1 MFTSLIDKPM
11 RTISFLL
18 SACVLLL
25 LAGCMPT
32 ANGITQV
39 STIDALLA
47 GVYEGHMSLQTLR
60 QYGDFGL
67 GTFEA
72 LDGEMLLLD
81 GTFYKVRADGTIL
94 TPPLTEETPFAAVT
108 YFVPTHTELI
118 QGPID
123 MTALEAR
130 IDAIVPAANHPVAF
144 RLHGTFSKVMTRSV
158 PAQQEPYP
166 PLAEV
171 TKNQSI
177 FELTNVT
184 GTLMGFRLPQ
194 FVQGVNVPGYHLHF
208 LSDDLEGGGHVL
220 EVQASAGQLQVDG
233 LSNWLHIHFPIDSAA
248 FGGADLT
255 QDRSQELEQVETQS
269 QGDMGGEQAAGA
281 GN

>member
-1 MFTSLIDKPM
+1 M
-11 RTISFLL
+11 RKLSFLL
-18 SACVLLL
+18 IASVLLV
-25 LAGCMPT
+25 LAGCMPST
-32 ANGITQV
+32 NGIMQV

-81 GTFYKVRADGTIL
+81 GTFYKVRADGTVL

-123 MTALEAR
+123 MAALESR
-130 IDAIVPAANHPVAF
+130 IDTIVPAANHPVAF
-144 RLHGTFSKVMTRSV
+144 RLHGTFSKVVTRSV
-158 PAQQEPYP
+158 PAQEEPYP

-177 FELTNVT
+177 FDLTDVT

-194 FVQGVNVPGYHLHF
+194 FVEGVNVPGYHLHF
-208 LSDDLEGGGHVL
+208 LTDDLEDGGHVL
-220 EVQASAGQLQVDG
+220 EAEVTAGQLQVDG
-233 LSNWLHIHFPIDSAA
+233 LSNWLHIYFPMDSAA

-255 QDRSQELEQVETQS
+255 QDRSQELDQVETQA
-269 QGDMGGEQAAGA
+269 QGDMGGGQAAGD
-281 GN
+281 GK

>member
-1 MFTSLIDKPM
+1 M
-11 RTISFLL
+11 RKISFLII
-18 SACVLLL
+18 AVVLLF
-25 LAGCMPT
+25 LAGCMPST
-32 ANGITQV
+32 NGITQV

-60 QYGDFGL
+60 RYGDFGL

-94 TPPLTEETPFAAVT
+94 TPPPTEETPFAAVT
-108 YFVPTHTELI
+108 YFVPTYTELV
-118 QGPID
+118 QGPMDI
-123 MTALEAR
+123 TALEAR
-130 IDAIVPAANHPVAF
+130 IDTIVPAANHPVAF
-144 RLHGTFSKVMTRSV
+144 RLHGTFGKVVTRSV

-208 LSDDLEGGGHVL
+208 LSDDLKDGGHVL
-220 EVQASAGQLQVDG
+220 EAQASAGQLQVDG
-233 LSNWLHIHFPIDSAA
+233 LSDWLHIYFPMESAA

-269 QGDMGGEQAAGA
+269 QGDMGGGQEGGA

>member
-1 MFTSLIDKPM
+1 M
-11 RTISFLL
+11 RKLSFLL
-18 SACVLLL
+18 IASVLLV
-25 LAGCMPT
+25 LAGCMPST
-32 ANGITQV
+32 NGIMQV

-81 GTFYKVRADGTIL
+81 GTFYKVRADGTVL

-123 MTALEAR
+123 MAALESR
-130 IDAIVPAANHPVAF
+130 IDTIVPAANHPVAF
-144 RLHGTFSKVMTRSV
+144 RLHGTFSKVVTRSV
-158 PAQQEPYP
+158 PAQEEPYP

-177 FELTNVT
+177 FDLTDVT
-184 GTLMGFRLPQ
+184 GTLMGFRLPLNAEARASYARAAALVGCPVTKWSRIRVAPAGTVTRK
-194 FVQGVNVPGYHLHF
+194 VQY
-208 LSDDLEGGGHVL
+208 
-220 EVQASAGQLQVDG
+220 G
-233 LSNWLHIHFPIDSAA
+233 LSSPFEKTVPLGPAPPGPHITWARRGSEEVVP
-248 FGGADLT
+248 L
-255 QDRSQELEQVETQS
+255 
-269 QGDMGGEQAAGA
+269 
-281 GN
+281 